1 MSELNLNSIYLGDA
15 KEVLSRS
22 PDKSIDCCV
31 TSPPYYGLR
40 DYGVSGQ
47 LGLEQT
53 PEEYI
58 ENLVSVFREVHR
70 VLKDDGTLWVNL
82 GDSYA
87 GGSGRWGGSKNLSS
101 FQSGSKGSLTQIPHT
116 KQWKH
121 PHIKPKDLIGIP
133 WALAFAL
140 RNEGYYLRQDIIW
153 LKPNTQPESIKDR
166 CTKSHEYIF
175 MFSKKPKYYY
185 DIDAIREPHTTLDDL
200 ERRVR
205 NGKAEW
211 KTVKASAGSPYA
223 MGGTGKDR
231 RKNYHPLGRNKR
243 TVWNVP
249 LTKTKEAHFATYPEK
264 LIVDCIKAGCP
275 VGGVV
280 LDPFIGSG
288 TTAVVALKNDRRY
301 IGIELNP
308 EYIEIAER
316 RISKAAPG

>member
-1 MSELNLNSIYLGDA
+1 MQELNLNTIYLGDA
-15 KEVLSRS
+15 KEVLSRF
-22 PDKSIDCCV
+22 PDQSIDCCV

-53 PEEYI
+53 PEAYI
-58 ENLVSVFREVHR
+58 ENLVSVFRDVRR
-70 VLKDDGTLWVNL
+70 VLKDNGTLWVNI

-87 GGSGRWGGSKNLSS
+87 GGSGRWGGTKNLSYL
-101 FQSGSKGSLTQIPHT
+101 QSTSPGSLTQIQYTNP
-116 KQWKH
+116 WKH

-133 WALAFAL
+133 WTLAFAL
-140 RNEGYYLRQDIIW
+140 RAEGWFLRQDIIW
-153 LKPNTQPESIKDR
+153 QKGNCQPESIKDR

-185 DIDAIREPHTTLDDL
+185 DIDAIREPHTSLDDL
-200 ERRVR
+200 MRRVR

-211 KTVKASAGSPYA
+211 KTVKAGAGGPYA
-223 MGGTGKDR
+223 MSGTGKDR
-231 RKNYHPLGRNKR
+231 RKSYHPLGRNKR
-243 TVWNVP
+243 TVWTVS

-275 VGGVV
+275 AGGVV

-288 TTAVVALKNDRRY
+288 TTAVVALKEGRQY
-301 IGIELNP
+301 VGIELNP
-308 EYIEIAER
+308 EYIGIAER
-316 RISKAAPG
+316 RINKVIAE